1 MLSTWS
7 SIGTLAAPNSKLVRQ
22 SNLNTTHLLHIF
34 EYLNF
39 PKPNTQLRNT
49 VSQARKMSNIN
60 AAYANINANNL
71 RALQQQ
77 LSFEKESKLKK
88 HQKLVKYDN
97 ENSSNSKEL
106 AFALNQIATTE
117 RQSLLL
123 SLSYELS
130 EVPSS
135 LI

>member
-1 MLSTWS
+1 
-7 SIGTLAAPNSKLVRQ
+7 
-22 SNLNTTHLLHIF
+22 
-34 EYLNF
+34 
-39 PKPNTQLRNT
+39 
-49 VSQARKMSNIN
+49 MSNIN

-123 SLSYELS
+123 SLSYDKS
-130 EVPSS
+130 EVPTS

>member
-1 MLSTWS
+1 
-7 SIGTLAAPNSKLVRQ
+7 
-22 SNLNTTHLLHIF
+22 
-34 EYLNF
+34 
-39 PKPNTQLRNT
+39 
-49 VSQARKMSNIN
+49 MSNIN

-77 LSFEKESKLKK
+77 LSFEKEPKLKK
-88 HQKLVKYDN
+88 HQRLVKYDN
-97 ENSSNSKEL
+97 ENSSNSKDL
-106 AFALNQIATTE
+106 AFALNQIATIE

-135 LI
+135 QL

>member
-1 MLSTWS
+1 
-7 SIGTLAAPNSKLVRQ
+7 
-22 SNLNTTHLLHIF
+22 
-34 EYLNF
+34 
-39 PKPNTQLRNT
+39 
-49 VSQARKMSNIN
+49 MSNIN

-71 RALQQQ
+71 RTLQQQ

-88 HQKLVKYDN
+88 HEKLAKYEN

-135 LI
+135 LLYNHVTLKLKLTRLCLQVFKIKNLMCDSLMLYSEINPKLFSKL

>member
-1 MLSTWS
+1 
-7 SIGTLAAPNSKLVRQ
+7 
-22 SNLNTTHLLHIF
+22 
-34 EYLNF
+34 
-39 PKPNTQLRNT
+39 
-49 VSQARKMSNIN
+49 MSNIN

-71 RALQQQ
+71 RTLQQQ

-88 HQKLVKYDN
+88 HEKLAKYEN

-117 RQSLLL
+117 RQNFLL

-135 LI
+135 LL